1 MNFEIKKNVSAKIY
15 LNQLKGCLFLN
26 GREIKKNSL
35 KIQTFNNLLNSLSI
49 SVNITADR
57 TRKKFIIT
65 SKLLLEISK
74 KVKEVC
80 GKEKRLKENI
90 KENKFKIPNKE
101 DNINVSSQIK
111 KNSLLFFN
119 LKLIFFII
127 IFIVFLSDYKSIVAK
142 INEKNILEIK
152 ELEKDYKINKCAE
165 NGNLPSLRPH
175 CESMLNKIDILKNKK
190 IPKLSVFSI
199 WIGDIYD
206 RLRDTFGFINSIM
219 ILVLF
224 IIILI
229 IFIKI

>member
-26 GREIKKNSL
+26 GREIKKNSF
-35 KIQTFNNLLNSLSI
+35 KFQTFNNLLNSLSI
-49 SVNITADR
+49 SVNIIADR

-74 KVKEVC
+74 KIKEVC
-80 GKEKRLKENI
+80 EKEKKLKEKI
-90 KENKFKIPNKE
+90 KENQIKISNAE
-101 DNINVSSQIK
+101 ENINASSQIK
-111 KNSLLFFN
+111 KNLLLFFN
-119 LKLIFFII
+119 LNLIICIIILIF
-127 IFIVFLSDYKSIVAK
+127 FLSDYESVVAK

-190 IPKLSVFSI
+190 VPILSVFSI
-199 WIGDIYD
+199 WIGDIYVS
-206 RLRDTFGFINSIM
+206 LRDTFGFKNTIM
-219 ILVLF
+219 IIVLF
-224 IIILI
+224 IIILKIFKI
-229 IFIKI
+229 I